1 MNEAVVTRF
10 APSPTGSFHIGSA
23 RTALFNYLYTKKYN
37 GKFIL
42 RIEDTDK
49 ERSKPEHETEI
60 QESMSWLSLEWDS
73 FHRQSD
79 RTEVYKEA
87 LITIIENGNAYI
99 SKEEKEGGR
108 SEVIRFKNPNKIIE
122 FEDAVRGN
130 VKFDTTDLGDF
141 IIAKS
146 ETEPLYHFTV
156 TVDDHQMGVTNVI
169 RAEDHIS
176 NTPRQILII
185 EALGCTRPKYAHIPL
200 ILAPDRSK
208 LSKRHGAIS
217 VMEFKQKGYLPE
229 ALVNYLALLG
239 WNPGNNQEIL
249 STDDLIESFSLE
261 AVQKGGA
268 LFDEEK
274 LRWVN
279 KSHLTKFISE
289 KEQYAAFKTRFL
301 ASNTP
306 EKKSWSFSEKYL
318 FSVWKIF
325 KDRISVYG
333 DIEKFLNEGEFDY
346 FFEKPKYDSDK
357 MLWKQQEKNDAVR
370 HLEFVIEKL
379 KDMDENKYSHDT
391 IKNSIWNYAD
401 KEGRGDVLW
410 PVRYALSGKER
421 SPDPF
426 SLASTLGKEETLN
439 RLNEAIS
446 YLKHGKL

>member
-49 ERSKPEHETEI
+49 ERSKPEYETEI

-73 FHRQSD
+73 FYRQSD

-87 LITIIENGNAYI
+87 LITMIENGDAYI

-108 SEVIRFKNPNKIIE
+108 SEVIRFKNPNKVIE
-122 FEDAVRGN
+122 FEDAVRGS
-130 VKFDTTDLGDF
+130 VKFDTSDLGDF
-141 IIAKS
+141 VIAKS

-185 EALGCTRPKYAHIPL
+185 EALGCERPKYAHIPL

-208 LSKRHGAIS
+208 LSKRHGAVS
-217 VMEFKQKGYLPE
+217 VMEFKEKGYLPE
-229 ALVNYLALLG
+229 ALNNYLALLG
-239 WNPGNNQEIL
+239 WNPGTDQEVFRMEE
-249 STDDLIESFSLE
+249 LIDAFSLE

-274 LRWVN
+274 LRWIN
-279 KSHLTKFISE
+279 KGHLTKFVSE
-289 KEQYAAFKTRFL
+289 KDQYTAFKERFL
-301 ASNTP
+301 ASDIP
-306 EKKSWSFSEKYL
+306 EKRSWSFSEDHL
-318 FSVWKIF
+318 FSVWKVIRE
-325 KDRISVYG
+325 RISVYG
-333 DIEKFLNEGEFDY
+333 DIDKFLTEGEFDH
-346 FFEKPKYDSDK
+346 FFEKPKYEIEK
-357 MLWKQQEKNDAVR
+357 MLWKDQKKEDAIKHLKFVTGKIEEIDEKEYD
-370 HLEFVIEKL
+370 
-379 KDMDENKYSHDT
+379 HDK
-391 IKNSIWNYAD
+391 IKESIWDYAD

-410 PVRYALSGKER
+410 PMRYALSGKER

-426 SLASTLGKEETLN
+426 SLALALGKDEALE
-439 RLNEAIS
+439 RLKEAIS
-446 YLKHGKL
+446 ILEQGRS